1 MSFIIGVL
9 IGGVIVY
16 FFLQG
21 KMKETQKIEQKLR
34 RQLADCE
41 SNARDLT
48 SQLES
53 AVPQDDQAASQA
65 ELQTKTQ
72 ELQQV
77 ADQLSVAEAQ
87 IKTLR
92 EKLAAAEAK
101 AEVAAARALSEEV
114 EGVPPSPSPDDL
126 KKIEGI
132 GPKISQIL
140 NENGILT
147 FAQLAQ
153 TEVSKLREILQEAG
167 PRFRMME
174 PESWPEQA
182 GLAAKGAWEDLAK
195 LQDELDGGKYRR

>member
-1 MSFIIGVL
+1 MNFIIGVL

-34 RQLADCE
+34 RQLAE
-41 SNARDLT
+41 SESEARNLS

-53 AVPQDDQAASQA
+53 VEPQDDKAAASQA
-65 ELQTKTQ
+65 ELQAKTQ

-77 ADQLSVAEAQ
+77 TDQLSAAEAQ

-92 EKLAAAEAK
+92 EELAAAEAK
-101 AEVAAARALSEEV
+101 AGAVAESELPE
-114 EGVPPSPSPDDL
+114 EASPDDL

-132 GPKISQIL
+132 GPKVSQIL

-153 TEVSKLREILQEAG
+153 TEVSRLREILQEAG
-167 PRFRMME
+167 PRFRIME
-174 PESWPEQA
+174 PDSWPEQA
-182 GLAAKGAWEDLAK
+182 GLAAKGNWEDLTK